1 MSERLPTNDEI
12 IKQASQ
18 GILFTPEQVQNIAK
32 KESESN
38 GPGITAGGPA
48 ATAQSFYDKQQ
59 NFLEEA
65 TKLADT
71 PAAAI
76 SKEQASHIMSL
87 ETKALGGQRP
97 AKGSLS
103 STLQS
108 IADHNLA
115 EGSTDNKEAEAFITK
130 EDAAKA
136 MHDEA
141 VKHGGTVAKG
151 STASQLQSIADKT
164 EHLRQTLTET
174 LLKEAK
180 DTKPTKE

>member
-12 IKQASQ
+12 TKQAAK

-32 KESESN
+32 KELETS
-38 GPGITAGGPA
+38 GPGIAAGGPA

-65 TKLADT
+65 TKLVDK

-87 ETKALGGQRP
+87 ETKALAGQRP

-103 STLQS
+103 SS
-108 IADHNLA
+108 IADHNLT
-115 EGSTDNKEAEAFITK
+115 ESTTDNKEAEAFVTK
-130 EDAAKA
+130 GDAAKA

-141 VKHGGTVAKG
+141 VAHGGTVAKG
-151 STASQLQSIADKT
+151 SNASQLQSIADKT
-164 EHLRQTLTET
+164 EHLKHALAEN
-174 LLKEAK
+174 LLKEAR
-180 DTKPTKE
+180 E

>member
-1 MSERLPTNDEI
+1 MSERLPTHEEI
-12 IKQASQ
+12 VKQAAK

-32 KESESN
+32 KELETN
-38 GPGITAGGPA
+38 GPGIAAGGPA

-65 TKLADT
+65 TKLVDK

-108 IADHNLA
+108 IADHNIA
-115 EGSTDNKEAEAFITK
+115 EASVDNKEADVFVSK

-141 VKHGGTVAKG
+141 ITHGGTVAKG
-151 STASQLQSIADKT
+151 SPAAQLQSLVDKT
-164 EHLRQTLTET
+164 KHLKQVITDQ
-174 LLKEAK
+174 LLDIKKAKE
-180 DTKPTKE
+180 

>member
-12 IKQASQ
+12 TKQAAK

-32 KESESN
+32 KELEIS
-38 GPGITAGGPA
+38 GPGIAAGGPA

-65 TKLADT
+65 TKLVDK

-87 ETKALGGQRP
+87 ETKALAGQRP

-108 IADHNLA
+108 IADHNLT
-115 EGSTDNKEAEAFITK
+115 ESTTDNKEAEAFVTK
-130 EDAAKA
+130 GDAAKA

-141 VKHGGTVAKG
+141 VAHGGTVAKG
-151 STASQLQSIADKT
+151 SNASQLQSIADKT
-164 EHLRQTLTET
+164 EHLKHTLAES
-174 LLKEAK
+174 LLKEAR
-180 DTKPTKE
+180 E

>member
-12 IKQASQ
+12 IRQATK

-32 KESESN
+32 KELETN
-38 GPGITAGGPA
+38 GPGIVAGGPA

-65 TKLADT
+65 TKLIDK

-97 AKGSLS
+97 SKGSLS

-115 EGSTDNKEAEAFITK
+115 ESNTGDKQPDAFITK

-141 VKHGGTVAKG
+141 VAHGGTVAKG
-151 STASQLQSIADKT
+151 STAAQLQSIADKT
-164 EHLRQTLTET
+164 EHLKHTLAEGI
-174 LLKEAK
+174 LKVG
-180 DTKPTKE
+180 KE